1 MMLAQDHL
9 DRLLKL
15 DVKSYLRGKAPR
27 RFARAEVPYL
37 KNWRVELAC
46 EAAGCPSS
54 ILLAATMVITGRAQR
69 SGGALVTTP
78 PPVWRIATGRG
89 RGTDSIGS
97 VIGQSPHDP
106 IVMNHELPMKKDR
119 QIGRH

>member
-1 MMLAQDHL
+1 MSLAQGHL

-15 DVKSYLRGKAPR
+15 DVKSYLKAPS

-37 KNWRVELAC
+37 ENWRVALAC

-54 ILLAATMVITGRAQR
+54 ILLAAAMVITGRAQR
-69 SGGALVTTP
+69 SGRAPVTTP
-78 PPVWRIATGRG
+78 PLVWLIATG

-97 VIGQSPHDP
+97 VIRPCPHEP
-106 IVMNHELPMKKDR
+106 ATS
-119 QIGRH
+119 